1 MKWEKQKHSDI
12 LEFIE
17 GKKYDATATNN
28 PEWIIAFVNKW
39 NELYMKPG
47 AGDQIR
53 IFIQNL
59 LQEVGEKCVGE
70 GDVCNEE
77 MFVTEDNGIEH
88 DNGAKFFSN
97 GWNFNRDKVKST
109 LQKYGVVIK

>member
-1 MKWEKQKHSDI
+1 MNWKKQLKE
-12 LEFIE
+12 LELELDGCKCYHEATEAFIE
-17 GKKYDATATNN
+17 D
-28 PEWIIAFVNKW
+28 
-39 NELYMKPG
+39 
-47 AGDQIR
+47 
-53 IFIQNL
+53 L